1 MDYITIEELMRII
14 EISDKE
20 NNIDLESFLLK
31 MSKKAKRLP
40 NDMLENIVDLLK
52 YEHQISCDAD
62 LYKLSLNKLREL
74 VKDINKLAR
83 DYRVDF
89 K

>member
-31 MSKKAKRLP
+31 MSKKAKCLP
-40 NDMLENIVDLLK
+40 NDMLENIVALLK

-62 LYKLSLNKLREL
+62 LYKLSLNKLMEL